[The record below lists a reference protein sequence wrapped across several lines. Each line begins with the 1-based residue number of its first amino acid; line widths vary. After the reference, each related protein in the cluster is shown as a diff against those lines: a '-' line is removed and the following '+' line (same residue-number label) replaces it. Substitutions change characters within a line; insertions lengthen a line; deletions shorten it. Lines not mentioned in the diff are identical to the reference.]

1 MDRMK
6 DKAKDQP
13 AAPEQEALSQQEAAP
28 AQTEQPEGVEQDAQ
42 LLDLEARL
50 AQAEAKRDEYLGMAQ
65 RVQADF
71 DNFRR
76 RNQGVRAEAFE
87 DGAASFIKTILPV
100 CDNLDRA
107 LSVESE
113 DKALLEGVQLVQK
126 QLAEALE
133 KRGVTVINR
142 QGQPFD
148 PRLEDAVVQGSP
160 EEGEPGTVGQVLLK
174 GYQMGDNVLRH
185 AMVKVIAG

>member
-6 DKAKDQP
+6 RHAKDQP
-13 AAPEQEALSQQEAAP
+13 ATPEQEVKPQEEQQ
-28 AQTEQPEGVEQDAQ
+28 TVQPEASEFGAAV
-42 LLDLEARL
+42 LDLENRL
-50 AQAEAKRDEYLGMAQ
+50 AEAEAKRDEYLGMAQ

-76 RNQGVRAEAFE
+76 RNQSVRAEAFE

-100 CDNLDRA
+100 CDNLERA
-107 LSVESE
+107 L
-113 DKALLEGVQLVQK
+113 DNAGDTPLAEGVRLVQK
-126 QLAEALE
+126 QLLEALN
-133 KRGVTVINR
+133 KRGVSVIDR
-142 QGQPFD
+142 LGQPFD
-148 PRLEDAVVQGSP
+148 PRLEDAVIQGSP
-160 EEGEPGTVGQVLLK
+160 EEGEPGTIGQVLLK